1 MNLTPLSSAHAYLQL
16 KLYRSSLPS
25 IPARSIHSMKEMK
38 DHRAQCGKKFRAN
51 LLKTAVFRKV

>member
-25 IPARSIHSMKEMK
+25 IPARSIHSMKEVK
-38 DHRAQCGKKFRAN
+38 DHRAVWKKFRAN
-51 LLKTAVFRKV
+51 LLKIAVFRKV